1 MIFHSVFFF
10 YFFSQESSWIHQGT
24 ERDRGKLIPLR
35 RIQQEEHEASTL
47 RLPRS
52 SPESVSVQLI
62 QRNLNLKTDH
72 DLKTDPNKWFSD
84 RTSKATIC
92 VEVATQIVEVMKAN
106 GFVRGKAHHGRPQL
120 RYSRTQQSRG
130 NWGTRLGL
138 PLTQLSTLRGPPQRG
153 QPAYVQQRRHRIN
166 YQPHRTLT
174 RLSRWGIKEVYTGS
188 DHEVEIQVEIGT
200 RPLDSRA
207 TTQPPKA
214 YRQDTMRLEEFDGS
228 LHYLTVDEVDCANAA
243 ADKMAARVEEAIPT
257 WQIKTSGELR
267 SVTQPKILAAARSLK
282 TRRAP
287 GSDRIPNKAT
297 KLLLS
302 MHSKDNA
309 DLFNKSL
316 SEGTDESARNDCYWP
331 S

>member
-1 MIFHSVFFF
+1 M
-10 YFFSQESSWIHQGT
+10 
-24 ERDRGKLIPLR
+24 
-35 RIQQEEHEASTL
+35 
-47 RLPRS
+47 
-52 SPESVSVQLI
+52 
-62 QRNLNLKTDH
+62 NLKTDH
-72 DLKTDPNKWFSD
+72 DLKTDPNKWVSD
-84 RTSKATIC
+84 RPSKATISG
-92 VEVATQIVEVMKAN
+92 EVATQIVEVMKAN
-106 GFVRGKAHHGRPQL
+106 GFVRGKVGKLWIYSSYLTLNLPLDAYKAHHGRPQL

-228 LHYLTVDEVDCANAA
+228 LT
-243 ADKMAARVEEAIPT
+243 T
-257 WQIKTSGELR
+257 
-267 SVTQPKILAAARSLK
+267 
-282 TRRAP
+282 
-287 GSDRIPNKAT
+287 
-297 KLLLS
+297 
-302 MHSKDNA
+302 
-309 DLFNKSL
+309 
-316 SEGTDESARNDCYWP
+316 
-331 S
+331 